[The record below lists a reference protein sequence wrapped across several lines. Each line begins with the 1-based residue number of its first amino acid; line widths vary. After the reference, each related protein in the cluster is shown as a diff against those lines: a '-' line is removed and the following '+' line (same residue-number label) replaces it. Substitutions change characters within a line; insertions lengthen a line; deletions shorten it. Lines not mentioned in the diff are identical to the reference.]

1 MTFHHPTSH
10 NPRLPLYVDRERMEM
25 RMQGQCVYAV
35 ILAGAAGEAVGV
47 GSANELR
54 DRLVWNHDASRAT
67 LPLTREIWYR

>member
-1 MTFHHPTSH
+1 
-10 NPRLPLYVDRERMEM
+10 M

-47 GSANELR
+47 GSGNELR
-54 DRLVWNHDASRAT
+54 DRLVWDHDASRAT